1 MASSVIPLQDAVK
14 VDITL
19 DTLFARRRNFGLP
32 LFVTIE
38 NTPGIDQGER
48 VRRYFSLAEVAVD
61 WNATDEAY
69 LMAQTAFAQRP
80 QPSEILIGIEF
91 TASQAG
97 FLQCEPLASGV
108 DLAKFKLVADGSF
121 KISVD
126 GDPLQDITGL
136 DFSAAADFPAIA
148 VIITAA
154 ITGATCTYDADK
166 NRFVFTSGTVGND
179 SVVDFLETGSAGT
192 DLSGE
197 AYLNGTEESS
207 ARKVP
212 GLTFVSVVD
221 ELDHILKVNDEAYFF
236 ALDRSHRD
244 VTPITIEQIAQWV
257 EALPNGHQVFFTTN
271 DPIIL
276 DPTEYGDIGSILLG
290 LGVKRSWVQY
300 SGFNSEYPE
309 VSALS
314 RAATVNWEGQDTALT
329 LKFKTLPTITPEN
342 ASGEGAPPFRQAQ
355 LNVLRSKNSNAYSTM
370 GGLPQIVSDAEMS
383 SGNYQDEVH
392 FADWLANAI
401 QTNVFNIL
409 QSAPTKIPYTE
420 PGLDQLQAGIA
431 RALEQG
437 IRNGGLAPALDANGR
452 FVPAYRISRIP
463 VRDIDPATRA
473 SRVYPGF
480 QFVAY
485 LSGAIHAVKPI
496 EGTLTVELP

>member
-1 MASSVIPLQDAVK
+1 
-14 VDITL
+14 
-19 DTLFARRRNFGLP
+19 
-32 LFVTIE
+32 
-38 NTPGIDQGER
+38 
-48 VRRYFSLAEVAVD
+48 
-61 WNATDEAY
+61 
-69 LMAQTAFAQRP
+69 MAQTAFAQRP

-91 TASQAG
+91 TADQAG

-108 DLAKFKLVADGSF
+108 DLAKFKLVVDGSF
-121 KISVD
+121 KVSID
-126 GDPLQDITGL
+126 GDPAVQLTAL
-136 DFSAAADFPAIA
+136 DFSAATSLADVAA
-148 VIITAA
+148 TITAHPL
-154 ITGATCTYDADK
+154 TGATCAYDADK
-166 NRFVFTSGTVGND
+166 NRFIFTSGTTGND
-179 SVVDFLETGSAGT
+179 SVVDYLEATVPVSGT

-212 GLTFVSVVD
+212 GLTHVSIID
-221 ELDHILKVNDEAYFF
+221 ELNHILEVNDEAYFF